1 MTRHLTVSYVT
12 VKRRFKEPLLKPLLF
27 WSMERDVIRFTS
39 SFLRYN
45 AVILSILDLVVYNVK
60 YLLNFCVRYTE
71 EEGYLNLE
79 P

>member
-1 MTRHLTVSYVT
+1 MKRDIVRLTG
-12 VKRRFKEPLLKPLLF
+12 P
-27 WSMERDVIRFTS
+27 
-39 SFLRYN
+39 FLWYSTM
-45 AVILSILDLVVYNVK
+45 ILSIPDLVVYNVK